1 MLEQLLEACK
11 RMESRFDEIDRRI
24 DNDAVYGS
32 LESMNEFIP
41 DEVVVTCPMNFDMV
55 MLEDNKT
62 NDGGDQPMDSGD
74 HPMESGG
81 DAPQV
86 PVEKKMTD
94 ALLDV
99 DITMLEVME
108 RVDEDSLLFHAN
120 GSHLGTMLLVSR
132 WLSMEPNEE
141 YYWTKQSGIF
151 DLGGNISQSS
161 DWKKSESFIGT
172 KIIIQIRCH
181 VIVDYGRTKQQSFA
195 VDPGGEVSPKLV
207 FTMLFIVSWF
217 PP

>member
-1 MLEQLLEACK
+1 
-11 RMESRFDEIDRRI
+11 
-24 DNDAVYGS
+24 
-32 LESMNEFIP
+32 MNEFIP
-41 DEVVVTCPMNFDMV
+41 DEVVTCPLNFDMV
-55 MLEDNKT
+55 MLEDNKA

-86 PVEKKMTD
+86 PVEEKRTD

-99 DITMLEVME
+99 DIIVKPIYTMLEVME

-120 GSHLGTMLLVSR
+120 GSHLGTMLPLSR
-132 WLSMEPNEE
+132 WLSMESNEE

-161 DWKKSESFIGT
+161 DHDWKKSKSFIET
-172 KIIIQIRCH
+172 KIII
-181 VIVDYGRTKQQSFA
+181 
-195 VDPGGEVSPKLV
+195 
-207 FTMLFIVSWF
+207 
-217 PP
+217 